1 MDHQLYRDYSFKSL
15 TVHAGGEWVGGGGWR
30 VYGASDPNQY
40 IEAKL
45 ALLLYTSGI
54 QATNIIQCIQLP
66 VMFDIVLNK

>member
-1 MDHQLYRDYSFKSL
+1 M
-15 TVHAGGEWVGGGGWR
+15 GGGGWR

-54 QATNIIQCIQLP
+54 QATNIQCIQLA
-66 VMFDIVLNK
+66 VMSDIVLNKYTNCVLGLSLHVDKCMNN